1 MKESTVVDVSLN
13 TAENI
18 AEQTAEPRTVSI
30 FGYELIRE
38 ILLPEIL
45 GKDTPEILY
54 WAGKRLARK
63 YPLAD
68 FDEVVT
74 FFHNASWGQ
83 LEIKKETKNELE
95 IELLSPLLVSRV
107 KSKSEH
113 FFQLE
118 AGFLAQQMEI
128 QKEVVAEAFEHPIK
142 KGNKVQFTVK
152 WDIKDYIE

>member
-1 MKESTVVDVSLN
+1 MN
-13 TAENI
+13 TAEHSVEPG
-18 AEQTAEPRTVSI
+18 ADHTAEPRTISI

-68 FDEVVT
+68 FDEVIS

-83 LEIKKETKNELE
+83 LEIKKESGNEME
-95 IELLSPLLVSRV
+95 IELLSPLHVSRV
-107 KSKSEH
+107 KSKAEH
-113 FFQLE
+113 YFQLE
-118 AGFLAQQMEI
+118 AGFLAQQMEL
-128 QKEVVAEAFEHPIK
+128 QKEVVAEAFEHPVK

-152 WDIKDYIE
+152 WDNKDYIK